1 MEEVLQLQMQ
11 KISTEQHHKI
21 ETEGTFIL
29 WVDVRNKFGAEMA
42 VGTNFIVDK
51 KWIYSWCRIAH
62 SATKP
67 GIGFIPIGVYNRKNW

>member
-1 MEEVLQLQMQ
+1 
-11 KISTEQHHKI
+11 
-21 ETEGTFIL
+21 
-29 WVDVRNKFGAEMA
+29 MA